1 MISDIGL
8 SFKIINA
15 SCIEIAEN
23 KTNRE
28 VNEMLVEELS
38 ELIKAVIKLE
48 RWDMG
53 EITLRYNIDEIH
65 NNLYEEM
72 GDVIIMILQF
82 IYKNKI
88 EYKELLNEILLNSQD
103 RNMKERIIIFDDK
116 GDYYI
121 FKHSNIM
128 ERVKQMKVER
138 FEIVSEKLIVM
149 KVEGV
154 INE

>member
-1 MISDIGL
+1 ME
-8 SFKIINA
+8 
-15 SCIEIAEN
+15 IE
-23 KTNRE
+23 
-28 VNEMLVEELS
+28 
-38 ELIKAVIKLE
+38 
-48 RWDMG
+48 
-53 EITLRYNIDEIH
+53 
-65 NNLYEEM
+65 
-72 GDVIIMILQF
+72 
-82 IYKNKI
+82 
-88 EYKELLNEILLNSQD
+88 LNEILLNSHN

-138 FEIVSEKLIVM
+138 FEIVSDKLIVM

>member
-1 MISDIGL
+1 ME
-8 SFKIINA
+8 
-15 SCIEIAEN
+15 IE
-23 KTNRE
+23 
-28 VNEMLVEELS
+28 
-38 ELIKAVIKLE
+38 
-48 RWDMG
+48 
-53 EITLRYNIDEIH
+53 
-65 NNLYEEM
+65 
-72 GDVIIMILQF
+72 
-82 IYKNKI
+82 
-88 EYKELLNEILLNSQD
+88 LNEILNNSYN

-154 INE
+154 INEGR